1 MSRRPQRQRK
11 LREKTRRPRL
21 RLVKNELPPAE
32 IPAIAEPPSRFT
44 MERVLCDFGGAL
56 GVNAKRDAWWQ
67 AQELAYRAMEMKD
80 GEASIELAMQAVQL
94 HPHCLDALTILAQAS
109 SGRNQQELIEHMRN
123 IVDTGR
129 RNLGEKFFEEN
140 SGHFWGILET
150 RPYMRAHAYLAQLFV
165 EAGEADE
172 AVKDYECLLAL
183 NPNDNQGLRYPLL
196 GCYLESG
203 SLDGVRGLFE
213 AYEDEDSAMFAW
225 ARVLERLLSE
235 DKSGATVALAEAR
248 KVNAHVE
255 AYVVGKNQVPRRLP
269 DFYGFGDENEA
280 VICADALA
288 AAWKRHPSALCWLQ
302 QAG

>member
-140 SGHFWGILET
+140 RGHFWGIVET
-150 RPYMRAHAYLAQLFV
+150 RPYMRAHAYLAQLF
-165 EAGEADE
+165 ASKQGRPTKPSRTTSACWRSTPTTTRGFATRYWAATWK
-172 AVKDYECLLAL
+172 AVVST
-183 NPNDNQGLRYPLL
+183 G
-196 GCYLESG
+196 
-203 SLDGVRGLFE
+203 
-213 AYEDEDSAMFAW
+213 
-225 ARVLERLLSE
+225 
-235 DKSGATVALAEAR
+235 
-248 KVNAHVE
+248 
-255 AYVVGKNQVPRRLP
+255 
-269 DFYGFGDENEA
+269 
-280 VICADALA
+280 CADSLRLTRMKTAPCSRGPGC
-288 AAWKRHPSALCWLQ
+288 WSAFYLRTSRGPRWR
-302 QAG
+302 